1 MKHIFVMTAATAF
14 ALTGCVSM
22 APDYERPDAPI
33 ASSLPAQTSNVGV
46 AAAGLGWRQFIAD
59 PALEGLIDTALTN
72 NRDLRVAILN
82 VQAAQA
88 QYGITRSQRF
98 PSIDA
103 QGTVTDRGLFED
115 DGASQNPAL
124 QAQSVDQATAQ
135 LAVTAYELDLFGRV
149 TSLNRAAQQH
159 YFAAEENARA
169 AQLSLIGAV
178 SNGWLGL
185 VTNTQLL
192 ALAQETASSQEES
205 LNLTRARLEAGIAS
219 DLDYQRAVTSVEQA
233 RADTARYEAAVRQ
246 SLNALELLVGGPLPE
261 GIAEAAAE
269 SEMSVRLDLYA
280 DQSSDILLSRPDVQA
295 AENTLRAANA
305 EIGAA
310 RAAFFPQ
317 ISLTGSAGYASTEL
331 DNLFSSANGVW
342 SYGPQVSLPIFSG
355 GQNRAN
361 LRLAKTQR
369 EIALAQYEGAI
380 QSAFRETADALAVAD
395 TIDDQIA
402 ALDRLV
408 AASERAQFLSEQRLK
423 DGVDNYLSVL
433 DAQRAVYQAQQALI
447 SARLERSRNAVA
459 LYLALGG
466 GQAGSI

>member
-33 ASSLPAQTSNVGV
+33 ASSLPAQTSNDGV
-46 AAAGLGWRQFIAD
+46 AAVGLGWRQFVAD

-103 QGTVTDRGLFED
+103 QGGVTDRGRFED
-115 DGASQNPAL
+115 DGASQNPTL

-149 TSLNRAAQQH
+149 TSLNRAAQQR

-178 SNGWLGL
+178 SNGWLDL

-192 ALAQETASSQEES
+192 ALAEETASSQEES
-205 LNLTRARLEAGIAS
+205 LNLTRARLDAGIAS

-233 RADTARYEAAVRQ
+233 RADTARYEASVRQ
-246 SLNALELLVGGPLPE
+246 SLNALELLLGGPLPE
-261 GIAEAAAE
+261 GIVEAAAK
-269 SEMSVRLDLYA
+269 SEMPVRLDLYA
-280 DQSSDILLSRPDVQA
+280 DQSSDILLSRPDVLA

-331 DNLFSSANGVW
+331 DNLFTGANGVW

-355 GQNRAN
+355 GRNRAN
-361 LRLAKTQR
+361 LRLAKAQR
-369 EIALAQYEGAI
+369 EIALAQYEGTI

-423 DGVDNYLSVL
+423 DGVDDYLSVL